1 MSAFVHYV
9 CVCICVCVMCV
20 SVYGL
25 CVWCVYV
32 HNVCACVCLYGVFI
46 CIWCVHVVCEC
57 VVFVWY
63 VHTALRPLVCAW
75 YICGVCVWYVCRTCM
90 VCGFVWFM
98 CARSGVHMQ
107 RLGGDPPGT
116 SSLLLHG
123 FLELNSD
130 FKARDLFTFRAFSGP
145 LCKYFLR
152 GGLSKLL
159 FWVFPLCFSYLFAGE
174 FGGENSVAFLFFNF
188 SKHPYCSSDIAIGWM
203 GFRTCSVRWGFEHR
217 MCFQLL
223 LWKALL
229 NTLKALGL
237 KSCFDRFFF

>member
-1 MSAFVHYV
+1 MVCVYVNNLCLCCIWNCVSACSWCVCMSAFVHYV

-32 HNVCACVCLYGVFI
+32 HDVCACVCLYGVFI
-46 CIWCVHVVCEC
+46 CIWCVHVVCEY

-63 VHTALRPLVCAW
+63 VNTALRPLVCAW

-98 CARSGVHMQ
+98 CARSRVHMQ

-145 LCKYFLR
+145 LCKYFLS

-159 FWVFPLCFSYLFAGE
+159 FWVFSP
-174 FGGENSVAFLFFNF
+174 LFFLSF
-188 SKHPYCSSDIAIGWM
+188 CRGIWWGKFCS
-203 GFRTCSVRWGFEHR
+203 FLVF
-217 MCFQLL
+217 
-223 LWKALL
+223 
-229 NTLKALGL
+229 
-237 KSCFDRFFF
+237 